1 MTESRYLLERRAKMT
16 WKAKIKPKEPEKR
29 KELPKR
35 SAKMKVTVKELKKL
49 YASFL
54 KKHPFCEIQGPGCK
68 KIAVCAHHT
77 EGRLPSKIL
86 DTTKWVASCAP
97 CNLWVEENHK
107 EAEKKGFKKSK
118 FKK

>member
-1 MTESRYLLERRAKMT
+1 MESRYLLERRAKMT
-16 WKAKIKPKEPEKR
+16 GKAEIKPVEAKKSKPIA
-29 KELPKR
+29 KR
-35 SAKMKVTVKELKKL
+35 SAKMKGTVKELKKL
-49 YASFL
+49 YAQFL
-54 KKHPFCEIQGPGCK
+54 KKHPFCEIQGPNCK

-97 CNLWVEENHK
+97 GNLWVEENHK

-118 FKK
+118 FSK